1 MKFKRVLAAL
11 LAAVMVAWTSCPI
24 FVNAAQTE
32 DSTKEAY
39 MVGDVINGFKVTNQS
54 YSSTYQSNVYTFE
67 HEKTGAKLLWFEN
80 DDINRGFTIS
90 FRTPAE
96 NDKGISHIIEHST
109 IAGSEKYPDRNL
121 FFSVSNNTYTS
132 FINAMTS
139 QNMTMYPVTSC
150 SEEQLYKLT
159 DIYLDCVFNPTL
171 LTEEKI
177 FEREAWRYELSDA
190 SSEIVQNGTVY
201 NEMKGSLSDIT
212 TMAYYNAMKTIFE
225 GTAEG
230 TVSGGVPG
238 EILNL
243 SYEELIATY
252 KKNYHPSN
260 SLVILYG
267 DIDCD
272 KFLKLIDEDYF
283 SNYVKK
289 EVVTDRTETKET
301 DELVKKSYTFPAANG
316 SDTVNKSIIEYC
328 MTLPDLLSI
337 EKGEFAALSIAA
349 SLLNLENGSFMQA
362 LKASGIAE
370 SYSISFGTNTYQP
383 VFMVI
388 ANNADET
395 KADEFCT
402 LAKTELQKT
411 VKNGLDKNLVTSLIK
426 SLRFSDVLSN
436 EGSAGLS
443 AMLQAAVMDCEY
455 EDATANV
462 TDYYY
467 SIEQKLNDKYL
478 EQCISKY
485 LLQNKR
491 QSLITTTPVAGLLEK
506 NNAAQAKKLADYKA
520 SLSAKEIQKMVEH
533 TKEFNEWNS
542 QETSEEL
549 IDSMKAVSVDELP
562 VEIDEYDTTD
572 QDVYGARV
580 VTSKAEIANISE
592 TGIYF
597 DLSHLD
603 KEELLYLQ
611 LYNNMLSL
619 GMPAGDWTEN
629 QVIANMMNLTY
640 GMQMALTVKQDY
652 RTNEIAPSYYI
663 SFYAMRDEYKEAA
676 DFLTDVLLKTKL
688 ENAETYIKR
697 AIDAINAAY
706 VSVLADPLTV
716 AMYSAAGY
724 SNLAMRYQDYWGGL
738 SFYEFIQ
745 DIEEQMQKDPQKV
758 IEKLEEVRQKTFIR
772 NGMSIA
778 IAGDEW
784 SLNAFNKVKADFVKQ
799 FPFMTVKDA
808 EYELPTCARHQAY
821 TTSSDVQYV
830 VWSSDFTKSG
840 VEFDG
845 GMVNMCTML
854 NDGYLIPEIRFNG
867 GAYGAGAS
875 LDESIFLVYTY
886 RDANAANSIEVID
899 SMDKYIKSIAS
910 KLTDKDLES
919 YILSTYAGY
928 SVPSGELTGAF
939 TSAIRTISHYDIN
952 ELKEMLEQIKTAKAS
967 DYGTYVEMLTKLIEE
982 SNYVVVASPEY
993 IEQHKDLFDD
1003 IIKLQ

>member
-1 MKFKRVLAAL
+1 MASP
-11 LAAVMVAWTSCPI
+11 SCLV

-32 DSTKEAY
+32 SSTKEEYA
-39 MVGDVINGFKVTNQS
+39 VGKVINGFKLTKQS
-54 YSSTYQSNVYTFE
+54 YSSTYQSNVLTFE
-67 HEKTGAKLLWFEN
+67 HEKTGAKLVWFQN

-109 IAGSEKYPDRNL
+109 IAGSEKYPDKNL

-139 QNMTMYPVTSC
+139 QNYTMYPVTSC

-225 GTAEG
+225 GKDQG
-230 TVSGGVPG
+230 TVSGGVPE

-243 SYEELIATY
+243 TYDELISTY

-260 SLVILYG
+260 SIVLLYG
-267 DIDCD
+267 DIDCEN
-272 KFLKLIDEDYF
+272 FLKLIDEEYF
-283 SNYVKK
+283 SKYEKK
-289 EVVTDRTETKET
+289 EVVIDRTETKES
-301 DELVKKSYTFPAANG
+301 DELVKASYTFPAAKG
-316 SDTVNKSIIEYC
+316 TDTTNKSIIEYC
-328 MTLPDLLSI
+328 MTLPDLI
-337 EKGEFAALSIAA
+337 KIDKTDFAALSIAA
-349 SLLNLENGSFMQA
+349 SVLNLENGSLMQA

-388 ANNADET
+388 ANNADEM
-395 KADEFCT
+395 KADEFYT
-402 LAKTELQKT
+402 LAKTEIQKAINNGFDKEL
-411 VKNGLDKNLVTSLIK
+411 VKSYIK
-426 SLRFSDVLSN
+426 SMRFSEVLGN
-436 EGSAGLS
+436 EGSAGLY
-443 AMLQAAVMDCEY
+443 AMIQAAVMNCQY
-455 EDATANV
+455 EDATLNI

-467 SIEQKLNDKYL
+467 SIEQKLDDKYL
-478 EQCISKY
+478 EQCLAKY
-485 LLQNKR
+485 VLGSKR
-491 QSLITTTPVAGLLEK
+491 QFLITTTPVAGLLEK
-506 NNAAQAKKLADYKA
+506 NNEEQAKKLAAYKA
-520 SLSAKEIQKMVEH
+520 SLGDEQIQQMVQH
-533 TKEFNEWNS
+533 TKEFSEWNS

-549 IDSMKAVSVDELP
+549 IDSLKAVSVDELP
-562 VEIDEYDTTD
+562 VEVSEYATTD

-580 VTSKAEIANISE
+580 VTTEAEVSGVSR
-592 TGIYF
+592 TGVFF

-611 LYNNMLSL
+611 LYNTMISL
-619 GMPAGDWTEN
+619 GMPTSELTEN
-629 QVIANMMNLTY
+629 QVIANLMNLTY
-640 GMQMALTVKQDY
+640 SMQMSLTAMEDY
-652 RTNEIAPSYYI
+652 ETEEIYPCYYA
-663 SFYAMRDEYKEAA
+663 SFYAMRDEYKDAV
-676 DFLTDVLLKTKL
+676 DFLTDVLLDSKL
-688 ENAETYIKR
+688 EDGETYITR
-697 AIDAINAAY
+697 AIDAVNASY
-706 VSVLADPLTV
+706 VSALADPLTL

-724 SNLAMRYQDYWGGL
+724 TNLAMRYQDYWGGL
-738 SFYEFIQ
+738 NYYEFIQ
-745 DIEEQMQKDPQKV
+745 DLEEQMEKDPQKV
-758 IEKLEEVRQKTFIR
+758 IDKLIEVRKKVFIR
-772 NGMSIA
+772 NGMSIVM
-778 IAGDEW
+778 AGDQW
-784 SLNAFNKVKADFVKQ
+784 SLNAFDKVKSDFVQQ

-830 VWSSDFTKSG
+830 VWSSDFTQSG
-840 VEFDG
+840 VNFDG
-845 GMVNMCTML
+845 GMINMCTIL
-854 NDGYLIPEIRFNG
+854 NDGYLIPKIRFNG
-867 GAYGAGAS
+867 GAYGANAS
-875 LDESIFLVYTY
+875 MDESIFLVYTY

-899 SMDKYIKSIAS
+899 NMDAYIESIAS
-910 KLTDKDLES
+910 KLTDEDLES

-928 SVPSGELTGAF
+928 SVPNGKLSDAYAAAT
-939 TSAIRTISHYDIN
+939 RTLSHYDISK
-952 ELKEMLEQIKTAKAS
+952 LKELLEEIKSAKAS
-967 DYGTYVEMLTKLIEE
+967 DYASYVEMLTKLIKE

-1003 IIKLQ
+1003 IIELH